1 MLTIIQAR
9 DFKPYSELVDKLF
22 NEQELPCI
30 AEAIDNEKVLG
41 FIIYHFEDEKVI
53 IDYVDADKDLYLYD
67 GLVRSVLFLAMNNE
81 IEVAEF
87 RVEDKTDLKKLGFVK
102 DSDNLL
108 TSIDS
113 FMSNCKN
120 CKK

>member
-22 NEQELPCI
+22 NGQELPCI